1 MAISFIKTDRGD
13 LTLFFGGK
21 TYNVAADHPNYNKIR
36 DALKASDE
44 KALVKLIDVVST
56 VNKYTGKAVEI
67 VAGVVYY
74 KGNPMHNVVAQRI
87 LQLMTEGFPFQ
98 NFVNFLE
105 NVMQNPSSRA
115 VDELFTFLM
124 NQNLP
129 VTEDGHF
136 LAYKRV
142 QDNWMDI
149 YSGKIDNSIGKI
161 VTMER
166 NLVDDDFR
174 QHCSRGLHVGAISYV
189 HGYGSGGH
197 IVICKVNPADVVS
210 VPDDCNFTKLRTCRY
225 EVMYEYTGDLTEAL
239 YSAKG
244 GPAARNLDN
253 DDDSYEDGQVHSYS
267 SCGGDEDDDCDDDDD
282 YYDDDDDCDD
292 IF

>member
-21 TYNVAADHPNYNKIR
+21 TYNVASDHVNYDKIR
-36 DALKASDE
+36 EALKASDE

-67 VAGVVYY
+67 RGGVVYY

-87 LQLMTEGFPFQ
+87 LQLMSEGFPFQ

-105 NVMQNPSSRA
+105 NVMQNPSARA

-142 QDNWMDI
+142 NSDWTDI
-149 YSGKIDNSIGKI
+149 YSGKIDNSIGRV

-166 NLVDDDFR
+166 NLVDDNFR
-174 QHCSRGLHVGAISYV
+174 RGCSNGLHVGAISYV
-189 HGYGSGGH
+189 RTYGSGGH

-210 VPDDCNFTKLRTCRY
+210 VPEDCNFTKLRTCRY
-225 EVMYEYTGDLTEAL
+225 EVLSEYVGDLTEAL
-239 YSAKG
+239 YSATG
-244 GPAARNLDN
+244 GPATRSVNSDE
-253 DDDSYEDGQVHSYS
+253 DDSYEDGQVHSYS
-267 SCGGDEDDDCDDDDD
+267 SCDDDDDD
-282 YYDDDDDCDD
+282 YFDDDDYDDDEDDA